1 MVYWSK
7 SKNLE
12 GTKLADL
19 CSDLAHT
26 AQCRYK
32 LVTFSSCKAKLER
45 FHHQGVEPEF
55 FFPDMRNDSQT
66 CFLPGTSIGTQVLTG
81 SHVKRP

>member
-55 FFPDMRNDSQT
+55 FFQ
-66 CFLPGTSIGTQVLTG
+66 I
-81 SHVKRP
+81 